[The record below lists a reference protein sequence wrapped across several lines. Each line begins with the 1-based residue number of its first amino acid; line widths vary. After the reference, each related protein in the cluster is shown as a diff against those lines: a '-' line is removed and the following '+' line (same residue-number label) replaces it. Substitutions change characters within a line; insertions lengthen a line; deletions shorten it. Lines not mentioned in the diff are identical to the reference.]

1 MGPTVLRTI
10 LPPPARRAR
19 AAARLAALAVLLSGP
34 AAPILAAQ
42 TDDAQ
47 PASAAA
53 AGAAAPAEG
62 APGAPE
68 DLARRLERLEREI
81 AALKSDLARS
91 GGATGNDLEKR
102 IDALSK
108 EIERLRLG
116 EAASPDATD
125 SVNGF
130 GPAASKVYRARRGVS
145 VGGYGE
151 MVFTFPDDTLDNG
164 AASGEV
170 ATADLLRAVLYFGY
184 KWNDHLLFNSEIEV
198 EHAVAADGD
207 EGEVAV
213 EFAYV
218 DYRHSDAWGA
228 RGGLLLMPIGFL
240 NELHEP
246 PIFFGSTRPEVEQ
259 VIIPSTWR
267 ELGGGVYGSAGPV
280 DWKGYLVTSLD
291 ASGFT
296 AEEGIRE
303 GRQEGME
310 AVAEDLGITA
320 RVDWIVRPGLLVG
333 AGGFTGGTAQANP
346 GLEKARVTQYEG
358 HAEWRWRGL
367 QARALYARTRL
378 DEAAA
383 VATLLAPAG
392 ESVGSQ
398 MNGYYGEVGFN
409 VLSWKKSSRQELFP
423 FVRYESLDTQA
434 EVPTGVVADPANDRI
449 VHTVGIHYRP
459 IPNLALKADWQ
470 GFSNRAGTGVDRIHL
485 ALGWLF

>member
-1 MGPTVLRTI
+1 MGPTVSRSILR
-10 LPPPARRAR
+10 PSARGAR
-19 AAARLAALAVLLSGP
+19 AAAGLAALAVLLSGS
-34 AAPILAAQ
+34 AAPTLAAQ
-42 TDDAQ
+42 ADE
-47 PASAAA
+47 ASGARSSAGTAAA
-53 AGAAAPAEG
+53 VEG
-62 APGAPE
+62 SPSGQE
-68 DLARRLERLEREI
+68 DLARRLEALEREI
-81 AALKSDLARS
+81 AALKSEMARS
-91 GGATGNDLEKR
+91 GGAAGTDLENR

-116 EAASPDATD
+116 EAAAPEAGD

-130 GPAASKVYRARRGVS
+130 GPAASKVYRARRGVAI
-145 VGGYGE
+145 GGYGE
-151 MVFTFPDDTLDNG
+151 MVFTNPDDTLDDG
-164 AASGEV
+164 SASGEV

-296 AEEGIRE
+296 AAEGIRE

-320 RVDWIVRPGLLVG
+320 RVDWTVRPGLLVG
-333 AGGFTGGTAQANP
+333 AGGFTGDTAQANP
-346 GLEKARVTQYEG
+346 GLEGARVTQYEG

-378 DEAAA
+378 DDAVA
-383 VATLLAPAG
+383 VATLTG
-392 ESVGSQ
+392 ENVGSQ
-398 MNGYYGEVGFN
+398 MNGYYGEVGWN
-409 VLSWKKSSRQELFP
+409 VLSLNKSSRQELFP

-434 EVPTGVVADPANDRI
+434 EVPSGVLADPANDRI
-449 VHTVGIHYRP
+449 VHTLGIHYRP

-470 GFSNRAGTGVDRIHL
+470 GFSNPAGTAVDRIHL